1 MVDFFSNLNSKIV
14 QPILGNVAEKAGE
27 LQDNGE
33 VDLPVLQNIAGQLG
47 ISEEKYEKIEDG
59 LFGLAEGVLSAAAPI
74 IDKVAPVADQVFDML
89 LQSLGNGKFTAVS
102 STANAQN
109 NAEPATAEA
118 QVEEE
123 PETIQQPA
131 QQPVNEQ
138 PKDPVGN
145 IPQQYKDAAAEIH
158 AAMQDYGYL
167 GDVDRYQLID
177 QKGYSSEELV
187 YIMKAYSAEYG
198 DTLINAMFEESP
210 RERRTIE
217 QKKLYQQQFANAL
230 VEVAKNGTDEDRAF
244 LSAEMQ
250 AAQANGDTVFY
261 NICKAYFDSVA

>member
-14 QPILGNVAEKAGE
+14 QPILANVADKAGE
-27 LQDNGE
+27 LQDNGQ

-109 NAEPATAEA
+109 ESDVTPTATTLETTT
-118 QVEEE
+118 
-123 PETIQQPA
+123 PETTAPTATTPETTTSSATPPPA
-131 QQPVNEQ
+131 
-138 PKDPVGN
+138 DPAGN

-167 GDVDRYQLID
+167 GDTDRYQLID

-198 DTLINAMFEESP
+198 DTLINAMF
-210 RERRTIE
+210 
-217 QKKLYQQQFANAL
+217 
-230 VEVAKNGTDEDRAF
+230 
-244 LSAEMQ
+244 
-250 AAQANGDTVFY
+250 
-261 NICKAYFDSVA
+261 